1 MVSCHDTTLS
11 LVQVILQA
19 AATNRQ
25 QLPAHLLARL
35 EAEKGGAGAEAGEL
49 KCEVATSALSM
60 FRTRQICGRTLNM
73 CYQVTSGRP
82 PPASS

>member
-1 MVSCHDTTLS
+1 MMAALQEVVRLRGEKEARTAS
-11 LVQVILQA
+11 L
-19 AATNRQ
+19 R
-25 QLPAHLLARL
+25 
-35 EAEKGGAGAEAGEL
+35 AEAGEL
-49 KCEVATSALSM
+49 KCEAATSALSM

>member
-19 AATNRQ
+19 ASTNHQ

-35 EAEKGGAGAEAGEL
+35 EAEKGGAEAGEP
-49 KCEVATSALSM
+49 KCEVATSALAM

-73 CYQVTSGRP
+73 CYQVTSGRRA
-82 PPASS
+82 PASS

>member
-1 MVSCHDTTLS
+1 MVSCHHTTLS

-35 EAEKGGAGAEAGEL
+35 EAEKGGAEEQGAEGVNKFAYWVCNCPSEN
-49 KCEVATSALSM
+49 K
-60 FRTRQICGRTLNM
+60 
-73 CYQVTSGRP
+73 
-82 PPASS
+82 

>member
-19 AATNRQ
+19 ASTNHQ

-35 EAEKGGAGAEAGEL
+35 EAEKGGAEAGEL

-73 CYQVTSGRP
+73 CYQVTSGRRA
-82 PPASS
+82 PASS

>member
-19 AATNRQ
+19 AATNHQ

-35 EAEKGGAGAEAGEL
+35 EAEAEAGEL
-49 KCEVATSALSM
+49 KCEAATSALAM

-73 CYQVTSGRP
+73 CYQVTSARP